1 MCPKYPEKTQI
12 FHPLIN
18 SRYAYIC
25 VPATLLKKR
34 LWHICF
40 LLNFVEFL
48 GAPLINRKPLVAA
61 SEEDKFLKVNR
72 DALILFSN
80 IVLLLVVR

>member
-1 MCPKYPEKTQI
+1 MCPKNPEKTQI
-12 FHPLIN
+12 VHPLIH
-18 SRYAYIC
+18 SWYAYIC

-40 LLNFVEFL
+40 VLNFAEFL
-48 GAPLINRKPLVAA
+48 GTPLLVAA

-72 DALILFSN
+72 DILILFSN
-80 IVLLLVVR
+80 IFLLLVVR